1 MPLADGTLM
10 TPDKFLNVANQ
21 YNLMDKIDRWVM
33 IRACKELKRYRAT
46 VDPTA
51 RLLIHLSHRSLV
63 DDTLSTFAGQ
73 LAKAVGTDKPGTLTL
88 QFSEGM
94 INDHLNVAAEQSQKL
109 KQVGVDMGIYNF
121 GSATNS
127 LKVLT
132 HVNAAMVRLDR
143 SYIKDLG
150 NSENVDTI
158 ASLISKVNTS
168 GASCLMAFIE
178 DPAAMSAAWT
188 VGARYL
194 QGNFLQSASDT
205 MHIVT
210 E

>member
-1 MPLADGTLM
+1 
-10 TPDKFLNVANQ
+10 
-21 YNLMDKIDRWVM
+21 
-33 IRACKELKRYRAT
+33 
-46 VDPTA
+46 
-51 RLLIHLSHRSLV
+51 
-63 DDTLSTFAGQ
+63 
-73 LAKAVGTDKPGTLTL
+73 
-88 QFSEGM
+88 
-94 INDHLNVAAEQSQKL
+94 
-109 KQVGVDMGIYNF
+109 
-121 GSATNS
+121 
-127 LKVLT
+127 
-132 HVNAAMVRLDR
+132 MVRLDR